1 MLVSNTTKINANSEK
16 IWNTLRSFDKVERY
30 MPIVTKTTVEGI
42 GQGAKRICDVNM
54 GTQSFKIQE
63 TLEVVDD
70 PNHSLIVSIDDGP
83 IQMRGMKFTFKVKK
97 LEEKGSE
104 VTISTNVENPMAAAF
119 SDSIF
124 ALMGT
129 GLKKLHEI

>member
-1 MLVSNTTKINANSEK
+1 MLVSNTTKINGDSEK
-16 IWNTLRSFDKVERY
+16 IWNTLRSFDKVESY

>member
-1 MLVSNTTKINANSEK
+1 VLVSNTTKINANSEK